1 MKYLFL
7 LLPFFASGQT
17 ISHTAPPRFISGGL
31 FTKTDTFPFA
41 GGIINYPNITSTI
54 GFIAKDFDYTVYT
67 THALITI
74 DNTDSLHELTLHR
87 KISKEANI
95 LKIISLSNTADCITY
110 NLHYIGFQSDSC
122 QLVYTN
128 DAQETIYINPMI
140 PVITIGRTKYY

>member
-17 ISHTAPPRFISGGL
+17 TNSKPPYFVPGVTLTGAVQPGDLKMFTATRTLS
-31 FTKTDTFPFA
+31 
-41 GGIINYPNITSTI
+41 
-54 GFIAKDFDYTVYT
+54 FIAKDFDYTVYT